1 MGLGWVDT
9 GAQGVG
15 PSLQIQLIEVTKTLE
30 EGCKPSSSGYRSASQ
45 EMAAAHL
52 PVPAALSMVASAA
65 PSLQPLCPAP
75 TLTQLP
81 VGSSFALCPSAPAPA
96 SQSLS
101 PPPHHLPQFL
111 CPAAEPRGVRL
122 HFRLPLHPPTPPP
135 CTCPFGTHPHSPAL
149 PTGGTDPRPSQRNRM
164 EGSVLTLVLLAALVV
179 CGKNGHHPPQS
190 VLIA

>member
-122 HFRLPLHPPTPPP
+122 HFRLPLSFAPPHAPTL
-135 CTCPFGTHPHSPAL
+135 HLSLWHSPTL
-149 PTGGTDPRPSQRNRM
+149 PSPADRRDRPKTQSEEQDGRVCVNT
-164 EGSVLTLVLLAALVV
+164 SAAGRPGRVW
-179 CGKNGHHPPQS
+179 
-190 VLIA
+190 